1 MAEFKKPEGKKK
13 AEVETKP
20 QPITKSVTY
29 HEPRCSVCTS
39 QFRKP
44 IDRMI
49 ALGTS
54 YSEISRIYEETG
66 IDRRAISNHAKKH
79 LNYEEAA
86 IRQIIAKEAE
96 EAQAN
101 IEEGVTGAIARRVYI
116 DVAIQKGFEALLNNE
131 VPVEVKDVA
140 TLIQLKEKMDA
151 TTDGAAIDEVKMQFN
166 AFVQAIREVAPQEM
180 WDKILVRT
188 KEILNT
194 AGELTPPNEDTK

>member
-1 MAEFKKPEGKKK
+1 MADFKKPEGKKK
-13 AEVETKP
+13 AEIEKKP
-20 QPITKSVTY
+20 EPMQSITY
-29 HEPRCSVCTS
+29 HEPRCSVCNS

-54 YSEISRIYEETG
+54 YSEISRIYEEAN

-86 IRQIIAKEAE
+86 IRQIIARETE

-116 DVAIQKGFEALLNNE
+116 DVAIQKGFEALLNND

-140 TLIQLKEKMDA
+140 TLIQLKEKMDSH
-151 TTDGAAIDEVKMQFN
+151 TEGAALDEVKTQFN
-166 AFVQAIREVAPQEM
+166 AFVQAIREIAPPEM
-180 WDKILVRT
+180 WEKILGRT

-194 AGELTPPNEDTK
+194 TGEITGPKE

>member
-1 MAEFKKPEGKKK
+1 MAEFKKPEKKRS
-13 AEVETKP
+13 EPDDKP
-20 QPITKSVTY
+20 APITQSITY
-29 HEPRCSVCTS
+29 HEPRCSVCSS

-66 IDRRAISNHAKKH
+66 IDRRAISTHAKKH

-86 IRQIIAKEAE
+86 IRQIIARETE

-101 IEEGVTGAIARRVYI
+101 IEEGVSGAIARRIYI
-116 DVAIQKGFEALLNNE
+116 DVAIQKGFESLLNNE

-140 TLIQLKEKMDA
+140 TLIQLKEKMD
-151 TTDGAAIDEVKMQFN
+151 THTEGAALDEVKTQFN
-166 AFVQAIREVAPQEM
+166 AFVQSIREIAPPEM
-180 WDKILVRT
+180 WEKILART
-188 KEILNT
+188 KDLLNT
-194 AGELTPPNEDTK
+194 TGEISGPKDEDS